1 MSAEFFNAPAVRAE
15 LANIFTL
22 HEDMVRLLNPAVMQ
36 NLTAEKQNER
46 IEKVIELIERQ
57 KIFYTR
63 LTLESYD
70 DVELQEVRHK
80 IDGIGQR
87 FGFQGTFSQHADTMI
102 QRLKKRLT
110 PPK

>member
-1 MSAEFFNAPAVRAE
+1 MSEEFFNAPAVRAE
-15 LANIFTL
+15 LSSIFSL
-22 HEDMVRLLNPAVMQ
+22 HEDMVRLLNPAVM
-36 NLTAEKQNER
+36 NLLTAEKQNER

-63 LTLESYD
+63 LALESYENPD
-70 DVELQEVRHK
+70 LQEIRGRL
-80 IDGIGQR
+80 DAIGQR
-87 FGFQGTFSQHADTMI
+87 FGFEGTFSQHADTMI

>member
-1 MSAEFFNAPAVRAE
+1 MSTEFFNAPAVRAE

-22 HEDMVRLLNPAVMQ
+22 HEDMVRLLNPAVMK
-36 NLTAEKQNER
+36 NLTVESQNER

-70 DVELQEVRHK
+70 DVELLEVRYK
-80 IDGIGQR
+80 IDAIGQR
-87 FGFQGTFSQHADTMI
+87 FGFEGTFSQHADTMI
-102 QRLKKRLT
+102 DRLKQRLT
-110 PPK
+110 PSD

>member
-1 MSAEFFNAPAVRAE
+1 MSDEFFNAPAVRAE
-15 LANIFTL
+15 LASIFSL
-22 HEDMVRLLNPAVMQ
+22 HEDMVRLLNPALMST
-36 NLTAEKQNER
+36 LTAESKNER

-63 LTLESYD
+63 LSLESYENP
-70 DVELQEVRHK
+70 ELQEIRSK
-80 IDGIGQR
+80 IDAVGQR

-102 QRLKKRLT
+102 QRLQDRLT